1 MREYDYS
8 KRAVLRMLCEDARA
22 SITDI
27 AKYARCSRSIAS
39 RYIKEL
45 EDEFGLRYTIDFKKD
60 AIGLAYRYILWIK
73 FATPPP
79 EEKLLE
85 VLKEDYKVQF
95 AATTAGDF
103 DLLVEVESSE
113 GSSYILWETA
123 LAYKLAEYRPSIH
136 PSQIVMTHIGFI
148 PISND
153 LLSTIDLSNQGI
165 SERDKKIILA
175 LNENSRSSYREIA
188 KKTGINEDTVRYR
201 MSKIMS
207 SGIIQRLSA
216 IVTKPPTEYNMAF
229 FVTYRF
235 APGTEKRAAHARK
248 YYMEIDGKMPLINTF
263 QILAPTS
270 GSERFFVISCFD
282 SKEEAMEKGIK
293 MHKVIFKGDEPKIVH
308 AKIGSVL
315 KGFLP
320 IRNIDVRKL
329 YNVIKWEPDYQGFP
343 TA

>member
-1 MREYDYS
+1 MKEYDYS

-60 AIGLAYRYILWIK
+60 AIGLAYRYILWVK

-79 EEKLLE
+79 KEKLIEL
-85 VLKEDYKVQF
+85 LKEDYEVQF
-95 AATTAGDF
+95 AAITDGDF
-103 DLLVEVESSE
+103 DLLVEVESND
-113 GSSYILWETA
+113 GRRYILWETA
-123 LAYKLAEYRPSIH
+123 LAYKLAAYRPSMH
-136 PSQIVMTHIGFI
+136 PSQIVMTHVGFI
-148 PISND
+148 PVSNV
-153 LLSTIDLSNQGI
+153 LLNTIDLSNRGI
-165 SERDKKIILA
+165 SERDKKIILV
-175 LNENSRSSYREIA
+175 LNENSRLSYREIA

-216 IVTKPPTEYNMAF
+216 IVTRPPTDYNMAF

-235 APGTEKRAAHARK
+235 APGTEKRAARARK
-248 YYMEIDGKMPLINTF
+248 YYMEIDGEMPLVNTF

-270 GSERFFVISCFD
+270 GSERFFVISCFS
-282 SKEEAMEKGIK
+282 SKEEAMEKGIE
-293 MHKVIFKGDEPKIVH
+293 MHKAIFKGDEPRIVH
-308 AKIGSVL
+308 AKIESVI

-320 IRNIDVRKL
+320 VRNVDVRKL
-329 YNVIKWEPDYQGFP
+329 YNVIKWEPD
-343 TA
+343 